1 MSYLQNRRMNGGDWL
16 NYSLIVLMSLACVFP
31 LIYVFS
37 VSFTDPD
44 AYRAFEFSL
53 WPAKWSLA
61 AYKYILSTSSFMD
74 SLKATAFVTVIGTAL
89 NLFVTYTFAYGL
101 TRKALPGRGAFL
113 GVVFF
118 TLIFNAGIVPNYL
131 MMKWLGL
138 LNTLWSLI
146 LFGLTNSWSIIVVK
160 SFLQTLPVE
169 LEEAAIID
177 GCNDLGVFFKIIVP
191 LSGASIAA
199 FTLFF
204 AVGHWNAYFYPL
216 MFLTDPKKWMLQVL
230 VKTLVI
236 DSEAIAVGTA
246 GSSEYGRIPDETIRL
261 ASIMLAMAPILV
273 LYPFLQRYFVRG
285 VMIGAIKG

>member
-1 MSYLQNRRMNGGDWL
+1 MSYLQNRKMNGGDWL
-16 NYSLIVLMSLACVFP
+16 NYSLIVLMSLVCVFP
-31 LIYVFS
+31 LLYVFS

-53 WPAKWSLA
+53 WPAKWSLS

-74 SLKATAFVTVIGTAL
+74 SFKATAFVTVIGTAL

-177 GCNDLGVFFKIIVP
+177 GCSRFGTFLRIGLP
-191 LSGASIAA
+191 LTRTG
-199 FTLFF
+199 
-204 AVGHWNAYFYPL
+204 
-216 MFLTDPKKWMLQVL
+216 M
-230 VKTLVI
+230 
-236 DSEAIAVGTA
+236 IAVGTMTAINTWKEFLFASIIINKGRMRPVAVVIFDLIGEMGLAFTEMGLFMTACMLVMVPLIVTFLFVQRLIVEGLTA
-246 GSSEYGRIPDETIRL
+246 GSVKS
-261 ASIMLAMAPILV
+261 
-273 LYPFLQRYFVRG
+273 
-285 VMIGAIKG
+285 

>member
-1 MSYLQNRRMNGGDWL
+1 MSFLQTHRMTAGDWL
-16 NYSLIVLMSLACVFP
+16 NYSLLALVSLVCLFP
-31 LIYVFS
+31 LLYVFS
-37 VSFTDPD
+37 VSFTDPE

-53 WPAKWSLA
+53 WPRKWSLK
-61 AYKYILSTSSFMD
+61 AYSYILSTSAFAN
-74 SLKATAFVTVIGTAL
+74 SLSSTAFVTIVGTAL

-101 TRKALPGRGAFL
+101 TRRGLPGRGAFL
-113 GVVFF
+113 GAVFI

-131 MMKWLGL
+131 LVKWLGL
-138 LNTLWSLI
+138 LNSPWSLI
-146 LFGLTNSWSIIVVK
+146 LFGLTNSWSLIVVK
-160 SFLQTLPVE
+160 SFLQTLPAE

-177 GCNDLGVFFKIIVP
+177 GCNDVGVFFRIVVP

-204 AVGHWNAYFYPL
+204 AVAHWNSYFYPL
-216 MFLTDPKKWMLQVL
+216 MFLSDPKKWMLQVL

-261 ASIMLAMAPILV
+261 ASIVLAMVPILV

>member
-1 MSYLQNRRMNGGDWL
+1 MSYLQTRKMTAGDWL
-16 NYSLIVLMSLACVFP
+16 NYGLIAAMSVVCVFP
-31 LIYVFS
+31 LLYVFS
-37 VSFTDPD
+37 VSFTDPE

-61 AYKYILSTSSFMD
+61 AYRYILSTSSFVN
-74 SLKATAFVTVIGTAL
+74 SVRATAFVTIVGTVL

-101 TRKALPGRGAFL
+101 TRKNLPGRGALL

-131 MMKWLGL
+131 LIKSLGL
-138 LNTLWSLI
+138 INKLWSLI
-146 LFGLTNSWSIIVVK
+146 LFGLTNSWSLIVVK
-160 SFLQTLPVE
+160 SFLQTLPAE

-177 GCNDLGVFFKIIVP
+177 GCNDAGVFFRIVVP

-204 AVGHWNAYFYPL
+204 AVGHWNSYFYPL
-216 MFLTDPKKWMLQVL
+216 MFLSDPKKWMLQVL

-261 ASIMLAMAPILV
+261 ASIVLAMAPILA

>member
-1 MSYLQNRRMNGGDWL
+1 MSYLQNRKMNGGDWL
-16 NYSLIVLMSLACVFP
+16 NYSLIVLMSLVCIFP
-31 LIYVFS
+31 LLYVFS

-44 AYRAFEFSL
+44 AYRAFTFTL
-53 WPAKWSLA
+53 WPRKWSLA
-61 AYKYILSTSSFMD
+61 AYRYILSTSSFAN
-74 SLKATAFVTVIGTAL
+74 SLRATAFVTIVGTAL
-89 NLFVTYTFAYGL
+89 NLFFTYTFAYGL
-101 TRKALPGRGAFL
+101 TRKGLPGRGIFL
-113 GVVFF
+113 GAVFF

-131 MMKWLGL
+131 LVKSLGL
-138 LNTLWSLI
+138 LNTPWSLI
-146 LFGLTNSWSIIVVK
+146 LFTLTNSWSLIVVK
-160 SFLQTLPVE
+160 SFLQTLPME

-177 GCNDLGVFFKIIVP
+177 GCNDVGVFFRIIVP

-204 AVGHWNAYFYPL
+204 AVSHWNSYFYPL
-216 MFLTDPKKWMLQVL
+216 MFISDSKKWMLQVL

>member
-16 NYSLIVLMSLACVFP
+16 NYSLIALMSLVCLFP
-31 LIYVFS
+31 LAYVFS
-37 VSFTDPD
+37 ISFTDPE

-53 WPAKWSLA
+53 WPREWSLA
-61 AYKYILSTSSFMD
+61 AYRYILSTSSFAD
-74 SLKATAFVTVIGTAL
+74 SLKATAFVTIVGTAL

-101 TRKALPGRGAFL
+101 TRKGLPGRGGFL

-138 LNTLWSLI
+138 LNSLWSLI

-177 GCNDLGVFFKIIVP
+177 GCNDIGVFFRIVVP

-204 AVGHWNAYFYPL
+204 AVGHWNSYFYPL